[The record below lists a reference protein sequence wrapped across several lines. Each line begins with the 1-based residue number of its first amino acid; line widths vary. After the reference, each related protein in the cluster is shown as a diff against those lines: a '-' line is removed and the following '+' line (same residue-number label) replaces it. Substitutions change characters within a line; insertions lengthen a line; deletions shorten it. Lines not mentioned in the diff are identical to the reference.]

1 MTLSPPYPGIIRPV
15 GPAITMTCTVEL
27 SPVVN
32 IPVTVVTEW
41 TGPAG
46 FMITN
51 TAQSIMSSTIN
62 YTSTIVVGSFGR
74 DESGLY
80 TCEATATTTSSF
92 LRDSASHNG
101 TARITVGEATIL

>member
-1 MTLSPPYPGIIRPV
+1 M
-15 GPAITMTCTVEL
+15 
-27 SPVVN
+27 VN

-41 TGPAG
+41 TGPSG

-51 TAQSIMSSTIN
+51 TAQSIMSSIIN
-62 YTSTIVVGSFGR
+62 YTSTVAVDSFGR

-92 LRDSASHNG
+92 LRDSASCNG
-101 TARITVGEATIL
+101 TSRITVGEATIIDNHM

>member
-1 MTLSPPYPGIIRPV
+1 M
-15 GPAITMTCTVEL
+15 
-27 SPVVN
+27 VN

-41 TGPAG
+41 TGPSG

-51 TAQSIMSSTIN
+51 TAQSIMSSIIN
-62 YTSTIVVGSFGR
+62 YTSTVAVDSFGR

-92 LRDSASHNG
+92 LRDSASRNG
-101 TARITVGEATIL
+101 TSRITVGEATIIDNHM